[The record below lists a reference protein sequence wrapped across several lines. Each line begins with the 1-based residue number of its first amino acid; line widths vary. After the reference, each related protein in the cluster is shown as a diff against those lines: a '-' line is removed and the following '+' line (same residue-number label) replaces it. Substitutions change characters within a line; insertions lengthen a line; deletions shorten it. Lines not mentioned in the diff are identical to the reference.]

1 MPEFKH
7 VVIVSDNI
15 RGHYHQSLGI
25 AEWLGRLS
33 NVEVKEPLKLPEISS
48 LQKILRL
55 KIAGRKIPNEN
66 SEYSKEWLKSF
77 GVSFERYNQPGTLFI
92 SAGSSAAP
100 FCLALA
106 KATGNKSAVVMTPS
120 IFGTKPFDYAI
131 IPEHDS
137 HDKEDKKVL
146 TTLGAPNHIYYPS
159 AQKAAETFFSN
170 QKFNKKV
177 VAVLVGG
184 DDGNYQ
190 ITSKWAREVLG
201 DLKRFTDATI
211 LITTSRRTDE
221 FVEKAVED
229 MFLSF
234 PSTGYLLILSKNP
247 KVNAVTA
254 MLGAATHV
262 LVTEDSVS
270 MVSEAITAGFRVGL
284 LRVPRNSGR
293 IKKLFGYGTQRFD
306 AMFEKMRT
314 QDLLVD
320 FGNIPDFDKFLE
332 SPEQKHGKDF
342 NEAKRA
348 AEWILKSK

>member
-33 NVEVKEPLKLPEISS
+33 NIKVEEPLKLPEISS
-48 LQKILRL
+48 LQKILKL
-55 KIAGRKIPNEN
+55 KIAGRNILN
-66 SEYSKEWLKSF
+66 SDVNFSKKWLEDF
-77 GVSFERYNQPGTLFI
+77 GISSEKYNKPETLFI

-131 IPEHDS
+131 IPDHDP
-137 HDKEDKKVL
+137 HDPEDKKIL
-146 TTLGAPNHIYYPS
+146 TTLGAPNHIFYPS

-170 QKFNKKV
+170 RNFNQKV
-177 VAVLVGG
+177 IAVLVGG

-190 ITSKWAREVLG
+190 ITAKWANEVLG
-201 DLKRFTDATI
+201 DLKRFTDSTI

-221 FVEKAVED
+221 YVEKAVED

-234 PSTGYLLILSKNP
+234 PSTGYLLILTRNP

-284 LRVPRNSGR
+284 LRVPRNSGF
-293 IKKLFGYGTQRFD
+293 IKKTFGYGTQRFD
-306 AMFEKMRT
+306 EMFEKMQD

-320 FGNIPDFDKFLE
+320 LGNFPDFDKFLA
-332 SPEQKHGKDF
+332 PDNQKHGKDF

-348 AEWILKSK
+348 AEWILNS